1 MFVTARHG
9 KGSDMLTFDIA
20 LRLASTVLA
29 EGARRGSAPLTV
41 AVLDAGGHQVVLHR
55 QDGAGIV
62 RPQIAIGKA
71 WGALG
76 VGFSSRGIANA
87 AARLPT
93 FFDALAVASDGRV
106 IPAAGGV
113 LLRAPGEGVVGA
125 VGVSG
130 DNSDVDEACA
140 IVAALEVGLEPEP
153 SAPIV

>member
-1 MFVTARHG
+1 VTPDPSDT
-9 KGSDMLTFDIA
+9 KGTDMLTFDIA
-20 LRLASTVLA
+20 SRLATAVLA
-29 EGARRGSAPLTV
+29 EGTRRESAPLTV
-41 AVLDAGGHQVVLHR
+41 AVLDAGGHQVVLYR

-87 AARLPT
+87 AVRFPA

-106 IPAAGGV
+106 IPAPGGV
-113 LLRAPGEGVVGA
+113 LLRDGDGHVVGA

-140 IVAALEVGLEPEP
+140 IVAAGEVGLAAEPP
-153 SAPIV
+153 VPAV

>member
-1 MFVTARHG
+1 
-9 KGSDMLTFDIA
+9 MLTFDIA
-20 LRLASTVLA
+20 LRLATAMLA
-29 EGARRGSAPLTV
+29 EGKRRGSAPLTV
-41 AVLDAGGHQVVLHR
+41 AVLDAGGHQVVLFR

-87 AARLPT
+87 AERFPA
-93 FFDALAVASDGRV
+93 FFDALAVASDGRT
-106 IPAAGGV
+106 IPAPGGI
-113 LLRAPGEGVVGA
+113 LLRGNGEGVVGA

-140 IVAALEVGLEPEP
+140 IVAAIGVGLVPEP
-153 SAPIV
+153 AAPVV

>member
-1 MFVTARHG
+1 V
-9 KGSDMLTFDIA
+9 LTFDTA
-20 LRLASTVLA
+20 LRLAGLALA

-76 VGFSSRGIANA
+76 VGFSSRGIADA
-87 AARLPT
+87 AARLPA

-113 LLRAPGEGVVGA
+113 LLRRPGEGVVGA

-130 DNSDVDEACA
+130 DHSDTDEACA
-140 IVAALEVGLEPEP
+140 IVAALGVGLEPEP
-153 SAPIV
+153 ATPVR

>member
-1 MFVTARHG
+1 
-9 KGSDMLTFDIA
+9 MLTFDIA
-20 LRLASTVLA
+20 LRLAGTVLA

-41 AVLDAGGHQVVLHR
+41 AVLDAGGHQVVLYR

-76 VGFSSRGIANA
+76 VGFSSRGIADA

>member
-1 MFVTARHG
+1 
-9 KGSDMLTFDIA
+9 MLTFDIA
-20 LRLASTVLA
+20 LRLANAALA
-29 EGARRGSAPLTV
+29 EGARRGAAPLTV
-41 AVLDAGGHQVVLHR
+41 VVLDAGGHQVVLYR

-87 AARLPT
+87 AARLPS
-93 FFDALAVASDGRV
+93 FFDALAVASGGRT
-106 IPAAGGV
+106 IPAAGGI
-113 LLRAPGEGVVGA
+113 LLREDGQGVVGA

-140 IVAALEVGLEPEP
+140 IAGAVEVGLMPEP
-153 SAPIV
+153 AAPVV